1 MISRMMNTEAFD
13 PVSVERVMVERRVL
27 GPRADP
33 SPGALA
39 ELERHFTEDDPRK
52 YALWRISMVR
62 QFQPAVLKRL
72 SDDDLVYLAGQSP
85 EGYSGH
91 EVFGVQLDRNK
102 IAQNALRARV
112 EVDTRA
118 TRGAWRRSITLGLS
132 SLIIGAVLSTVTAW
146 LT

>member
-1 MISRMMNTEAFD
+1 
-13 PVSVERVMVERRVL
+13 MVERNVL
-27 GPRADP
+27 PPRADP
-33 SPGALA
+33 PQGPLA
-39 ELERHFTEDDPRK
+39 ELERHFTENDLRK

-85 EGYSGH
+85 EGYSGQ

-112 EVDTRA
+112 ELDTRA

-132 SLIIGAVLSTVTAW
+132 SLIIGAVLSTLTAW